1 MITQE
6 QAEQRAREWVDAFNR
21 HDLEAVLAHYAVD
34 IEFRSP
40 VVVELLHDPSGT
52 IQGKDAL
59 RPYFERGLAR
69 FPNLAFELVHVLA
82 GVDGLTIVH
91 RGTHRDRLGAEI
103 MCLNSQGQIDR
114 VTVHYGQSAEAP

>member
-6 QAEQRAREWVDAFNR
+6 QAEQLAREWVDAFNR
-21 HDLEAVLAHYAVD
+21 HDLEAVLAHYADDV
-34 IEFRSP
+34 EFRSP
-40 VVVELLHDPSGT
+40 VVVELVDDPSGT
-52 IQGKDAL
+52 IRGKAAL
-59 RPYFERGLAR
+59 RSYFERGLAR

-114 VTVHYGQSAEAP
+114 VTVHYGRSGEAP